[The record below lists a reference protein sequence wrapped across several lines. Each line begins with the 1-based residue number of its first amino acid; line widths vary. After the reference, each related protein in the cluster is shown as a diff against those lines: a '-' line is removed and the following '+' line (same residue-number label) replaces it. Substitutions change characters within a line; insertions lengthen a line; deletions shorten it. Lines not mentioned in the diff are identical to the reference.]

1 MAFRFRAVQSDR
13 PSGSRGQGKHRQKFW
28 GPWGMAGVDE
38 VAGSALLAGIAAV
51 GDSYAAAQSGQSLAA
66 SWARAAKLEVM
77 ASWLSL
83 SFTCFLFFCCD
94 VFAETSK
101 LGSAA
106 LEATALGRGTR
117 LQALSKGRG
126 LATWPLFN
134 ST

>member
-13 PSGSRGQGKHRQKFW
+13 PSGSRGQGKHRQNS
-28 GPWGMAGVDE
+28 GALGAGVDE

-83 SFTCFLFFCCD
+83 SFTCFLFFLLRCLC
-94 VFAETSK
+94 
-101 LGSAA
+101 
-106 LEATALGRGTR
+106 
-117 LQALSKGRG
+117 
-126 LATWPLFN
+126 
-134 ST
+134 